1 MRIEILT
8 IFLTMP
14 LSIAVITFMGLPAKQ
29 WYDWAIFIYFI
40 ISCIRF
46 FDGDVRVWKKLPEIE
61 KTDIGSQRATA
72 FFLGVSSKFMFI
84 VMAYYVGIPVN
95 FFAFYALALLL
106 DTFWIWNLR
115 EMVDPAK
122 DTGGKKLRDVFK
134 DWLWLDAIRALCLV
148 GVVIA
153 MCIFKK
159 YTGILNIDYIVLI
172 GIIICFVMLL
182 LDFAWNSKLYFE

>member
-14 LSIAVITFMGLPAKQ
+14 LSIAVVTFMGLPTRH

-40 ISCIRF
+40 MNSIRF
-46 FDGDVRVWKKLPEIE
+46 FDGDIRVWKKLPEVE
-61 KTDIGSQRATA
+61 KADIRSQRATA

-84 VMAYYVGIPVN
+84 VMAYYVGIPMS
-95 FFAFYALALLL
+95 FFSFYALALLL

-115 EMVDPAK
+115 EMVDPDK
-122 DTGGKKLRDVFK
+122 DTGKKTLRDIFK
-134 DWLWLDAIRALCLV
+134 NWLLLDAIRALFLG

-153 MCIFKK
+153 MCIFKR
-159 YTGILNIDYIVLI
+159 YPGIINIDYIVLI
-172 GIIICFVMLL
+172 GIIICFVTLL